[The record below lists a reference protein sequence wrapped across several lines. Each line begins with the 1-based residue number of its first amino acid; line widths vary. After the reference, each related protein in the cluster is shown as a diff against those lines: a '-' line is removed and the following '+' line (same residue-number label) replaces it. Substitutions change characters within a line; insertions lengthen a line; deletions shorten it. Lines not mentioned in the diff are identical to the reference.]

1 MARRPSK
8 RVPRYREIAQT
19 LRLELAGEVYSL
31 RGLFPKE
38 LDLCERFSVSRFT
51 IRNALAELDAAGSV
65 ERRKAIGTIVKAL
78 EPATAYVQTFHT
90 VEGLLQYAA
99 GTALDILEM
108 IKLQAGAE
116 WRVGSIWR
124 KGPG

>member
-51 IRNALAELDAAGSV
+51 IGDRGGYRRFARGSAIFGD
-65 ERRKAIGTIVKAL
+65 RRSRARSFR
-78 EPATAYVQTFHT
+78 Q
-90 VEGLLQYAA
+90 
-99 GTALDILEM
+99 
-108 IKLQAGAE
+108 
-116 WRVGSIWR
+116 
-124 KGPG
+124 